1 GMIPKSL
8 RSWLLILVIIVAG
21 LPVLLSGYYIA
32 KTVTQ
37 GMMAEKQQKLFG
49 AAKMLDY
56 YLVGT
61 YDDILQKNHVENADK
76 ATKIKILNQELRSYT
91 NDIARAY
98 PGIGVGYY
106 SRELDAIITYGPSDI
121 YDSKVGLPISNNHE
135 GRMVMTT
142 GIPRVQEG
150 DLIRGEIM
158 NAMQPVIRNNNI
170 IGYVWANELTV
181 NVEAQVKDIIKH
193 IYWAIAGSVIVGIT
207 GIIFLLNQLMKDI
220 NSIKSGLIKIKEN
233 LSYRIFPP
241 NGEIGEI
248 ATAIN
253 DMAHGLEERK
263 ILEEK
268 VQRTDRLAV
277 IGEMAA
283 GLAHEIRNPLMAIKG
298 FTQLQNEDIT
308 LVERQEYIDIII
320 HEVDR
325 MNHLIE
331 ELLGFSRPILDFV
344 TRINVNEVLQN
355 TLVLAEIRANGT
367 DVLFKKEL
375 GSDLPE
381 VMANEEQLRQ
391 VFLNVLINAIQA
403 MDKKGN
409 VIISS
414 CYEELADSVR
424 ISFTDTGPGIE
435 PEDIKKLFDPFFTTK
450 ANGTG
455 LGLSVANHLM
465 LSWNGIILVESKIDY
480 GSTFTLIFPAVKG

>member
-1 GMIPKSL
+1 M
-8 RSWLLILVIIVAG
+8 IIVAG
-21 LPVLLSGYYIA
+21 LPVLLSGYYIT

-37 GMMAEKQQKLFG
+37 GMLEEKQQKLFG

-61 YDDILQKNHVENADK
+61 YDEILQKNHAQDADN

-121 YDSKVGLPISNNHE
+121 YDSKVGLPISKNHE
-135 GRMVMTT
+135 GRLVMAT

-150 DLIRGEIM
+150 DLVRGQVM
-158 NAMQPVIRNNNI
+158 NAMQPVIRNDTI

-181 NVEAQVKDIIKH
+181 NVEAQVRDIIQH
-193 IYWAIAGSVIVGIT
+193 IYWAIAVSLIVGII
-207 GIIFLLNQLMKDI
+207 GIILLLNQLMNDI
-220 NSIKSGLIKIKEN
+220 KCIKRGLIKIKED

-241 NGEIGEI
+241 SGEIGEI

-253 DMAHGLEERK
+253 DMARGLEERK
-263 ILEEK
+263 ILEEQ
-268 VQRTDRLAV
+268 VQRADRLAV

-298 FTQLQNEDIT
+298 FSQLQNEDIT
-308 LVERQEYIDIII
+308 LNERQEYIDIII

-331 ELLGFSRPILDFV
+331 ELLGFSRPTLDFV
-344 TRINVNEVLQN
+344 TRVNVNNVLKN

-367 DVLFKKEL
+367 DVVFKNDL
-375 GSDLPE
+375 APVLPE

-403 MDKKGN
+403 VDRKGN
-409 VIISS
+409 IIISS
-414 CYEELADSVR
+414 YYEECSGRVR

-435 PEDIKKLFDPFFTTK
+435 SENIKKLFDPFFTTR

-465 LSWNGIILVESKIDY
+465 LSWNGVILVESKVNH
-480 GSTFTLIFPAVKG
+480 GSTFTLVFPAVKG

>member
-1 GMIPKSL
+1 MIPKSL

>member
-1 GMIPKSL
+1 MIPKSL

-465 LSWNGIILVESKIDY
+465 LSWNGIILVESKIDH